1 MEQNDNT
8 TLLHESSFIE
18 QSYVWFAIAICVFI
32 VFPIVFLIILICKYF
47 IRKDKSSSQTKNVQK
62 TSGLFNEQNVEL
74 FPTFKNIEEH
84 EPDSMD
90 PKQQLLLTNS
100 NCQSPVEK
108 DNLFATKKPK
118 PSINLVGEKPIGGL
132 DKKVQWK
139 HLSNE
144 KLSVTIDLSTFNA
157 SKST

>member
-1 MEQNDNT
+1 MDIPKIVISFIPPVEQNDNT

-18 QSYVWFAIAICVFI
+18 QSY
-32 VFPIVFLIILICKYF
+32 YF

-62 TSGLFNEQNVEL
+62 TSGLFNEQKVEL

-90 PKQQLLLTNS
+90 PKQQLLLSNF
-100 NCQSPVEK
+100 NCQSAIEK
-108 DNLFATKKPK
+108 DNSFAPIKPK
-118 PSINLVGEKPIGGL
+118 PSIYLDGEKPIGL

-144 KLSVTIDLSTFNA
+144 KLSVTIDLSTFN
-157 SKST
+157 SNKPI